1 MLQDLSN
8 ALKSWNTDK
17 KSEKLSGAAEEADI
31 LLAIENKIPIL
42 KSYIEKIEAQNQ
54 DLQEIFD
61 LAYADCHFIMGFGQ
75 IIGSKK
81 IIHLGMLAELI
92 ADSARYFQ
100 TYSNY
105 SMSYLF
111 GLLLEKLDQVV
122 IDLKKSQS
130 TSLDITDVVS
140 ECGIYLTKPIAEI
153 LKKSTEKREAKVAN
167 IKELQEQATK
177 ERSKEPSPAEN
188 TKITSEKIEV
198 LEDEQDEVLNIP
210 NDKVG
215 LISDF
220 CEEAWE
226 SLQASENLL
235 IELENNPTSK
245 DLINELFRA
254 VHTVKGGSRLIEV
267 KKIEM
272 LSHEL
277 ETVLDNVR
285 SDKLILNARLIDISL
300 ECIKRINIITDEVA
314 QRGPVKTKINDL
326 ILALTSDDPGVNIE
340 TENKNELE
348 KTNPQQAEEKSSNEK
363 PSESKTSTK
372 NNVVREESIKVSAEK
387 LDTVLNTSSE
397 VYISRIRLDND
408 QKLLAAALE
417 QIGQDIAGLNKEF
430 SSEISEI
437 SSKNISVNSNSGS
450 MAKAKVN
457 DENTQQSIILE
468 YQTNISMGL
477 EKVSIH
483 NANLQ
488 KNIEDLEVLS
498 SRLQSG
504 AMNFRMLPISNL
516 FNRFP
521 AQVRD
526 IARQIGK
533 KVELKIKGG
542 DTELDKILINQLA
555 DPLLH
560 LIRNSI
566 DHGIEADQERASKN
580 KPEIGQINL
589 SAY

>member
-177 ERSKEPSPAEN
+177 ERSKAPSPAEN

-198 LEDEQDEVLNIP
+198 LEDEQDEV
-210 NDKVG
+210 
-215 LISDF
+215 
-220 CEEAWE
+220 
-226 SLQASENLL
+226 
-235 IELENNPTSK
+235 
-245 DLINELFRA
+245 
-254 VHTVKGGSRLIEV
+254 
-267 KKIEM
+267 
-272 LSHEL
+272 
-277 ETVLDNVR
+277 
-285 SDKLILNARLIDISL
+285 
-300 ECIKRINIITDEVA
+300 
-314 QRGPVKTKINDL
+314 
-326 ILALTSDDPGVNIE
+326 
-340 TENKNELE
+340 
-348 KTNPQQAEEKSSNEK
+348 
-363 PSESKTSTK
+363 
-372 NNVVREESIKVSAEK
+372 
-387 LDTVLNTSSE
+387 
-397 VYISRIRLDND
+397 
-408 QKLLAAALE
+408 
-417 QIGQDIAGLNKEF
+417 
-430 SSEISEI
+430 
-437 SSKNISVNSNSGS
+437 
-450 MAKAKVN
+450 
-457 DENTQQSIILE
+457 
-468 YQTNISMGL
+468 
-477 EKVSIH
+477 
-483 NANLQ
+483 
-488 KNIEDLEVLS
+488 
-498 SRLQSG
+498 
-504 AMNFRMLPISNL
+504 
-516 FNRFP
+516 
-521 AQVRD
+521 
-526 IARQIGK
+526 
-533 KVELKIKGG
+533 
-542 DTELDKILINQLA
+542 
-555 DPLLH
+555 
-560 LIRNSI
+560 
-566 DHGIEADQERASKN
+566 
-580 KPEIGQINL
+580 
-589 SAY
+589 